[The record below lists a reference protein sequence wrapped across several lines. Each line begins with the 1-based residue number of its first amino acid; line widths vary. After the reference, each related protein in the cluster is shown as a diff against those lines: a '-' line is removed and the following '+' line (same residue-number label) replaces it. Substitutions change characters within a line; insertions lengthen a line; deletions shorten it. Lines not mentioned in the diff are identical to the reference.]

1 MKAIGILS
9 LASLLS
15 SVNAHGYLTTPS
27 SRTRLGFEAGIDTCP
42 ECSILEPVAAWP
54 DLEEAQVG
62 RSGPCGY
69 NSRVS
74 VDYNQPSDYWGNS
87 VVATY
92 TADEIVE
99 VQWCVDN
106 NGDHGGMFTYGICQ
120 NQTLV
125 DLFLTP
131 GYLPTTE
138 EKQAAEDCFLEGE
151 LKCTDVDG
159 QTCGYNPDCT
169 SDEACYRN
177 DWFTCN
183 AFNANTNRACEGV
196 DGAAEG
202 SCKTTISGG
211 YTVTKKIK
219 IPDYDSDHTLLRFR
233 WNSYQ
238 TTQVYLHCADI
249 AISGSGSGSTSS
261 SSSSTSST
269 SSASSSS
276 STSSGATTL
285 TTTTSTTTSSAT
297 CTAATTIAVTFN
309 ELVTTT
315 YGENIFITGSISQLG
330 SWSTSSAIALS
341 ASSYTSSNPL
351 WTATINLPVGTT
363 FEYKFI
369 KEETDGSIVWES
381 DPNRSYTVPTGCSGT
396 TATATATWR

>member
-1 MKAIGILS
+1 M
-9 LASLLS
+9 
-15 SVNAHGYLTTPS
+15 
-27 SRTRLGFEAGIDTCP
+27 
-42 ECSILEPVAAWP
+42 
-54 DLEEAQVG
+54 G

-92 TADEIVE
+92 VAGDTIE

-125 DLFLTP
+125 DLFLDP
-131 GYLPTTE
+131 DYLPTTT
-138 EKQAAEDCFLEGE
+138 EKQLAEDCFLEGE

-183 AFNANTNRACEGV
+183 AFAASTNRGCEGV
-196 DGAAEG
+196 DGAAEF
-202 SCKTTISGG
+202 SCTTTISGG

-219 IPDYDSDHTLLRFR
+219 IPNYESDHTLLRFR

-238 TTQVYLHCADI
+238 TGQVYLHCADI
-249 AISGSGSGSTSS
+249 SIAESGSASGAGSTT
-261 SSSSTSST
+261 STT
-269 SSASSSS
+269 
-276 STSSGATTL
+276 ATT
-285 TTTTSTTTSSAT
+285 TTTVTTTSTCSA
-297 CTAATTIAVTFN
+297 AASVSVTFT

-315 YGENIFITGSISQLG
+315 YGENVFIVGSITQLG
-330 SWSTSSAIALS
+330 SWDTSSAVALS

-351 WTATINLPVGTT
+351 WKTTISLPAGTS

-369 KEETDGSIVWES
+369 KKESDGSIVWED
-381 DPNRSYTVPTGCSGT
+381 DPNRTFTVPTGCSG
-396 TATATATWR
+396 ATATESATWK

>member
-1 MKAIGILS
+1 MKTTS
-9 LASLLS
+9 VLALTGLLT
-15 SVNAHGYLTTPS
+15 SVNAHGYLTIPS

-42 ECSILEPVAAWP
+42 ECSILEPVTAWP
-54 DLEEAQVG
+54 DVEAAQVG

-69 NSRVS
+69 NARVS
-74 VDYNQPSDYWGNS
+74 VDYNQPGDYWGNS

-92 TADEIVE
+92 TANDIVE

-106 NGDHGGMFTYGICQ
+106 NGDHGGMFTYGVCQ

-138 EKQAAEDCFLEGE
+138 EKQAAEDCFLDGE

-159 QTCGYNPDCT
+159 QSCGYNPDCT
-169 SDEACYRN
+169 SDQACYRN

-183 AFNANTNRACEGV
+183 AFNADSNRGCQGV
-196 DGAAEG
+196 DGAALN
-202 SCKTTISGG
+202 SCKTTIAGG

-219 IPDYDSDHTLLRFR
+219 IPDYSSDHTLLRFR
-233 WNSYQ
+233 WNSFQ
-238 TTQVYLHCADI
+238 TAQVYLHCADI

-261 SSSSTSST
+261 TSSTSST
-269 SSASSSS
+269 ITTSA
-276 STSSGATTL
+276 TK
-285 TTTTSTTTSSAT
+285 TSTTASSTT
-297 CTAATTIAVTFN
+297 CTAATSVAVTFN

-315 YGENIFITGSISQLG
+315 YGENVYVVGSISQLG

-351 WTATINLPVGTT
+351 WTTTISLPVGTT

-369 KEETDGSIVWES
+369 KKESDGSIVWES

-396 TATATATWR
+396 TATASATWR